1 MHKPL
6 LDKITPYLSNHE
18 PSAVTNLMIVV
29 MAMLDKRT
37 VCLNKLK
44 SAVGGIV
51 DNPNTKVQSHYT
63 RLIRFFRDHSSG
75 DLWID
80 IVRCGLQ
87 LLRLDSRYLALDGSS
102 WQAGGVWQHYITL
115 CIVYRGVAIP
125 IFWMDLAKQGSS
137 STAERISLFDQA
149 LKYFVLQGK
158 VLLADREYIG
168 VDWFNYL
175 ISKKIDFVIRSRNYS
190 YFALIDKFST
200 GKTVEEMIAKA
211 MRSRKANKAV
221 SKSFR
226 LSDEGPTLWVVVAKN
241 PYPEGKEDFM
251 ILITSLE
258 QNAYH
263 TVADYLKRWKIE
275 HCFRQLKSNG
285 FDLEKMNLGSIKR
298 RRLLMAV
305 VVLAYTIAVVEGLKD
320 YRDAVP
326 LKTHGSQGRVY
337 KALSLF
343 RHGIDRILQSVVRL
357 PQFMIYFVEEIRRAR
372 DGYRSS
378 QLLNV

>member
-1 MHKPL
+1 
-6 LDKITPYLSNHE
+6 
-18 PSAVTNLMIVV
+18 
-29 MAMLDKRT
+29 
-37 VCLNKLK
+37 
-44 SAVGGIV
+44 
-51 DNPNTKVQSHYT
+51 
-63 RLIRFFRDHSSG
+63 
-75 DLWID
+75 
-80 IVRCGLQ
+80 
-87 LLRLDSRYLALDGSS
+87 
-102 WQAGGVWQHYITL
+102 
-115 CIVYRGVAIP
+115 
-125 IFWMDLAKQGSS
+125 
-137 STAERISLFDQA
+137 
-149 LKYFVLQGK
+149 
-158 VLLADREYIG
+158 
-168 VDWFNYL
+168 
-175 ISKKIDFVIRSRNYS
+175 
-190 YFALIDKFST
+190 LIDKFST

>member
-1 MHKPL
+1 MLKPL
-6 LDKITPYLSNHE
+6 LDKITPYLSNQE
-18 PSAVTNLMIVV
+18 SSTVTNLMIVV

-37 VCLNKLK
+37 VCINKLK
-44 SAVGGIV
+44 SAVGGII
-51 DNPNTKVQSHYT
+51 DKPSTKVQSHYT

-75 DLWID
+75 DLWIH

-125 IFWMDLAKQGSS
+125 IFWTDLAKQGSS
-137 STAERISLFDQA
+137 SIAERITLFDRA
-149 LKYFVLQGK
+149 LKYFVLRGK

-168 VDWFNYL
+168 IEWFNYL
-175 ISKKIDFVIRSRNYS
+175 IDKQIDFVIRSRDYS
-190 YFALIDKFST
+190 YFALIDEFSS
-200 GKTVEEMIAKA
+200 GRTVEEMIAKA

-221 SKSFR
+221 SKAFR
-226 LSDEGPTLWVVVAKN
+226 LSEDGPTLWIVVAKN
-241 PYPEGKEDFM
+241 PHPEGKEDFM
-251 ILITSLE
+251 ILITSLD
-258 QNAYH
+258 QNAYT

-285 FDLEKMNLGSIKR
+285 FDLEKMNLGSVKR

-305 VVLAYTIAVVEGLKD
+305 VVLAYIVAVVEGLKD
-320 YRDAVP
+320 YKDVVP
-326 LKTHGSQGRVY
+326 FKTHGSQGRVY
-337 KALSLF
+337 RAISLF
-343 RHGIDRILQSVVRL
+343 RHGIDRILQSAVRL
-357 PQFMIYFVEEIRRAR
+357 PQFVAYFVGEIRQATR
-372 DGYRSS
+372 GYRSS

>member
-1 MHKPL
+1 
-6 LDKITPYLSNHE
+6 
-18 PSAVTNLMIVV
+18 

-115 CIVYRGVAIP
+115 CVVYRGVAIP

-337 KALSLF
+337 KAVSLF